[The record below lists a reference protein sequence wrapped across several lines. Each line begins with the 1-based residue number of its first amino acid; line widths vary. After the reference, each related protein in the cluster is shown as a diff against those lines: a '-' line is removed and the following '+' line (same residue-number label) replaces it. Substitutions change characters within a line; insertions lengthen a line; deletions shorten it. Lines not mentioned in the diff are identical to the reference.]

1 MTKSNRN
8 AAAKNAAA
16 KNATAETPV
25 DANENLNPAI
35 EGQETQGETSNET
48 PSDSEP
54 ATDAPVEEAKKE
66 YDMGPLG
73 KVLLTEK
80 EHAEFVA
87 KFLGAPE
94 TKAVVAGN
102 KELKKQQE
110 DDKAK
115 DRQIAAQKDTET
127 ALTRAKAAGLEELPK
142 GVKKVYAMK
151 KAAQFEVG
159 ANITIGGQNGYF
171 GFYVPFAK
179 MDPLTSDVLKARVT
193 KTQEK
198 VLTLVSA
205 MVKELE
211 AKVKELTVAGEGE
224 GDTQGE

>member
-1 MTKSNRN
+1 MTKSIKN
-8 AAAKNAAA
+8 AAKNAA
-16 KNATAETPV
+16 KNATAEIPAV
-25 DANENLNPAI
+25 DANENQIPAI
-35 EGQETQGETSNET
+35 EGQETQGETTNET
-48 PSDSEP
+48 PSDSAP
-54 ATDAPVEEAKKE
+54 ATETPVEEAKKE

-80 EHAEFVA
+80 EHAAFVA
-87 KFLGAPE
+87 QFLGAPE

-102 KELKKQQE
+102 KELKKSQE

-115 DRQIAAQKDTET
+115 ERQANAEKDTQT

-179 MDPLTSDVLKARVT
+179 MHPLTSDVLKARVT

-198 VLTLVSA
+198 VLTLVAA

-211 AKVKELTVAGEGE
+211 AKVKELTVAGEVE